1 MLLHKLREPPNVDAL
16 RLAANDLRH
25 LARGERLQ
33 LQPHRQRPRESAL
46 LVRHPTGGRWSGC
59 GPSRRRTGRRAARRT
74 SRRTAWRTR
83 VIFVPLGGID
93 RLTEKRRVVCVFRPQ
108 SLVVGLRGEP
118 PIIDAPL
125 RGRVKVE
132 ECVWQLQDSHRLVL
146 QMRKVAPTSTRAQ
159 GGTVDAC
166 WWPSLLQGEPDIDV
180 DACKA
185 GCAADLFGNSG
196 HRLRLQ
202 KIEVPKAEGEA
213 KYDPV
218 KAEKAWRDFKEH
230 FPDYEMY
237 ELNFGK
243 EAGDERKPEEKLV
256 DALQKQAAKD
266 AGEWEA
272 STAES

>member
-1 MLLHKLREPPNVDAL
+1 M
-16 RLAANDLRH
+16 
-25 LARGERLQ
+25 
-33 LQPHRQRPRESAL
+33 
-46 LVRHPTGGRWSGC
+46 
-59 GPSRRRTGRRAARRT
+59 
-74 SRRTAWRTR
+74 
-83 VIFVPLGGID
+83 
-93 RLTEKRRVVCVFRPQ
+93 
-108 SLVVGLRGEP
+108 
-118 PIIDAPL
+118 
-125 RGRVKVE
+125 
-132 ECVWQLQDSHRLVL
+132 WQLQDCTASCSMH
-146 QMRKVAPTSTRAQ
+146 KVAPPTPRARAAPSTRA
-159 GGTVDAC
+159 GG
-166 WWPSLLQGEPDIDV
+166 PPLLQGEPDIDV

-218 KAEKAWRDFKEH
+218 KAEKAWRDWH

-237 ELNFGK
+237 ELNCE